1 MATMSRSEITP
12 DPSDGSQPV
21 AATTN
26 ELDAQ
31 LISEAMENLDDILE
45 RHTFGFV
52 HLDRGALIE
61 RIQRVREAALAAR
74 LILKERRSGR
84 VES

>member
-1 MATMSRSEITP
+1 MTRSEITP
-12 DPSDGSQPV
+12 DPSDGSRRV

-31 LISEAMENLDDILE
+31 LISEAMEKLDDILE
-45 RHTFGFV
+45 RHTFRFV

-74 LILKERRSGR
+74 LILKERRSLR
-84 VES
+84 LES